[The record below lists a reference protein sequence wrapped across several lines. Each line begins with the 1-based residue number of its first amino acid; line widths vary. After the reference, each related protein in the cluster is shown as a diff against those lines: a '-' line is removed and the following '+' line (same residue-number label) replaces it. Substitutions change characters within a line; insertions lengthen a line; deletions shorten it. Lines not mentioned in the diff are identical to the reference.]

1 MSGKKKSTKVVEIP
15 VIPFDEQ
22 KTEDAAGKSHKG
34 DPFKGK
40 TVTKP
45 IPGTPGAKGKTYIP
59 YKD

>member
-1 MSGKKKSTKVVEIP
+1 MGKTIKIP